1 MARRH
6 GVSRP
11 QRVDAAGTRTT
22 DALGKSP
29 SSSQSSDKNP
39 APKLV
44 SVYSGQTLLGF
55 VLSRGRDDFE
65 SFDAQERSI
74 GVFPDMQQAADAIG
88 GGGVVTSGRDCEGK
102 KRYLTF
108 ELAQAAAYIQ
118 RDYDETARVHVYRC
132 RQCQHWHIGNSKPRR
147 PMRAHRGACRPLG
160 IAMQRCANST

>member
-55 VLSRGRDDFE
+55 VLSRGRDGFE
-65 SFDAQERSI
+65 SFDAKERSI
-74 GVFPDMQQAADAIG
+74 GVFPDMQQAADAI
-88 GGGVVTSGRDCEGK
+88 SAEA
-102 KRYLTF
+102 
-108 ELAQAAAYIQ
+108 E
-118 RDYDETARVHVYRC
+118 
-132 RQCQHWHIGNSKPRR
+132 S
-147 PMRAHRGACRPLG
+147 
-160 IAMQRCANST
+160 